1 MPEAGWQE
9 GTWDDDDDDD
19 EVDGGLVGGMGSS
32 SNRLQGSSSIERRET
47 TTDFFGCGACHTW
60 KSEWCLQLINYSTG
74 FFHTL

>member
-9 GTWDDDDDDD
+9 GTWDDDDGDD

-47 TTDFFGCGACHTW
+47 TTDFECGACHTW
-60 KSEWCLQLINYSTG
+60 KSEWCLQLINCSTG